1 MKRRLSACNC
11 FTIREI
17 RNYKLGLKSHKPD
30 YILIGAAAAIVVF
43 GLIML
48 WSASMVKSQEIG
60 QPYYY
65 LKHQALNLLLLG
77 LPVALLA
84 SITNYKFW
92 KKISFPLFIGS
103 IIMLILV
110 FLPHLGFT
118 AGGATRWLALG
129 PLSIQPSEIAKLA
142 IIVYLASLFDNRF
155 TITAKRFENRKEM
168 DDKQSFVTF
177 IVSVGIIAGLV
188 VLQPN
193 ISTTGIICLTAAII
207 YFVSGAP
214 AWQMGTLILM
224 GASGLFA
231 FMSIFSHAA
240 KRFQIFLHPEM
251 DPKGIGYQI
260 NQALLAIGSGGF
272 FGRGLGQSLQK
283 FNFLPEAMGDSIFA
297 ITAEELGF
305 AGSIILIAI
314 FLLFAIR
321 GFKIARDAPDNL
333 SKLLA
338 TGITSW
344 IILQAFINIAA
355 ISGLMP
361 LTGVP
366 LPFISYGSSNLI
378 VSLAAVG
385 ILVNISKYSTR

>member
-1 MKRRLSACNC
+1 LE
-11 FTIREI
+11 FEI
-17 RNYKLGLKSHKPD
+17 LEFIWDLVLEIWNFVKPHKPD
-30 YILIGAAAAIVVF
+30 YILIGATAAIVVF

-77 LPVALLA
+77 LPAAFLT
-84 SITNYKFW
+84 SKINYKFW
-92 KKISFPLFIGS
+92 KKISFPLFIAS
-103 IIMLILV
+103 IVMLILV

-129 PLSIQPSEIAKLA
+129 PLSIQPSEVAKLG
-142 IIVYLASLFDNRF
+142 IVIYLASLFANR
-155 TITAKRFENRKEM
+155 TAATTKRLDSHSKT
-168 DDKQSFVTF
+168 DDKQAFITF

-214 AWQMGTLILM
+214 IWQMGTLILM
-224 GASGLFA
+224 GVSGLFA
-231 FMSIFSHAA
+231 FMSIFSHAS

-305 AGSIILIAI
+305 VGATILIAV

-321 GFKIARDAPDNL
+321 GFKIAKDAPDSL

-378 VSLAAVG
+378 ISLAAVG
-385 ILVNISKYSTR
+385 ILVNISKYSVK

>member
-1 MKRRLSACNC
+1 MEFIWDLVL
-11 FTIREI
+11 EI
-17 RNYKLGLKSHKPD
+17 WNFVKPHKPD
-30 YILIGAAAAIVVF
+30 YILIGATAAIVVF

-77 LPVALLA
+77 LPAAFLT
-84 SITNYKFW
+84 SKINYKFW
-92 KKISFPLFIGS
+92 KKISFPLFIAS
-103 IIMLILV
+103 IVMLILV

-129 PLSIQPSEIAKLA
+129 PLSIQPSEVAKLG
-142 IIVYLASLFDNRF
+142 IVIYLASLFANR
-155 TITAKRFENRKEM
+155 TAATTKRLDSHSKT
-168 DDKQSFVTF
+168 DDKQAFITF

-214 AWQMGTLILM
+214 IWQMGTLILM
-224 GASGLFA
+224 GVSGLFA
-231 FMSIFSHAA
+231 FMSIFSHAS

-305 AGSIILIAI
+305 VGATILIAV

-321 GFKIARDAPDNL
+321 GFKIAKDAPDSL

-378 VSLAAVG
+378 ISLAAVG
-385 ILVNISKYSTR
+385 ILVNISKYSVK

>member
-1 MKRRLSACNC
+1 
-11 FTIREI
+11 
-17 RNYKLGLKSHKPD
+17 
-30 YILIGAAAAIVVF
+30 
-43 GLIML
+43 ML

-77 LPVALLA
+77 LPAAFLA
-84 SITNYKFW
+84 SRINYKFW
-92 KKISFPLFIGS
+92 KKISFPLFIAS

-129 PLSIQPSEIAKLA
+129 PLSIQPSEVAKLG
-142 IIVYLASLFDNRF
+142 IIIYLASLF
-155 TITAKRFENRKEM
+155 ENRSKTE
-168 DDKQSFVTF
+168 DKQAFITF
-177 IVSVGIIAGLV
+177 IVSVGIVAGLV

-224 GASGLFA
+224 GVSGLFA
-231 FMSIFSHAA
+231 FISIFSHAS

-305 AGSIILIAI
+305 LGAIILITM

-321 GFKIARDAPDNL
+321 GFKIAKDAPDSL

-378 VSLAAVG
+378 ISLAAVG
-385 ILVNISKYSTR
+385 ILVNISKYSKT